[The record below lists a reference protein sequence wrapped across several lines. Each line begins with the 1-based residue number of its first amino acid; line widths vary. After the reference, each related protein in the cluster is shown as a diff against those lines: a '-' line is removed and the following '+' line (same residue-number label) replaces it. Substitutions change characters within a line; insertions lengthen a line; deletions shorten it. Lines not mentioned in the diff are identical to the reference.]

1 MDVPTLKDMD
11 FRDKKVIMRLEIN
24 VPVADDGTIKNDSRL
39 KISIPSIKYI
49 LDQGAKQIIIIGH
62 MGRPKNKEPNL
73 RTNKVAERLGELLGV
88 EVGKVDDWGENGTP
102 DSRIVVLENSRFNP
116 AEKSKDSA
124 ERDAFGKQLASLADI
139 YVNDAF
145 GNCHRD
151 QATMTSVPKFIPGC
165 VGLSV
170 ENEVMNIGNAIK
182 NPAKPMVAIIGGLKA
197 DKLNTVKNLLP
208 ITDNILVGGALAFA
222 LLKAS
227 GYEVGDSKVDDEGLE
242 SLKDLVDEVNKS
254 SKIVLPK
261 DAVVADKFAED
272 ADSKVVP
279 VDKIEKGWM
288 ALDIGPESTKEYC
301 DILGNAKTILWFG
314 PIGVFEFDKFAD
326 GTKAIAKV
334 LAESNAV
341 TIIGGGDSATAVKK
355 LGFADK
361 MTLVSSGGGASL
373 KLVEKGSLPAIE
385 ALKRN
390 S

>member
-1 MDVPTLKDMD
+1 MDVSTLKDMD
-11 FRDKKVIMRLEIN
+11 FKDKKVIMRLEIN

-49 LDQGAKQIIIIGH
+49 LDKGAKQIIMMGH

-73 RTNKVAERLGELLGV
+73 KTDKVAERLGELLGV
-88 EVGKVDDWGENGTP
+88 EAGKVDDWGENGIP
-102 DSRIVVLENSRFNP
+102 DSKVVVLENSRFNP
-116 AEKSKDSA
+116 AEKSKDAA

-170 ENEVMNIGNAIK
+170 EKEVENIGNAIK
-182 NPAKPMVAIIGGLKA
+182 NPEKPMVAIIGGLKA
-197 DKLNTVKNLLP
+197 DKLNTIKNLLP
-208 ITDNILVGGALAFA
+208 ITDNILVGGALAFT

-227 GYEVGDSKVDDEGLE
+227 GYEVGDSKIDDEGLE
-242 SLKDLVDEVNKS
+242 SLKGLVEEVNKS

-261 DAVVADKFAED
+261 DAVVADKFDENAN
-272 ADSKVVP
+272 SKIVP
-279 VDKIEKGWM
+279 IDEIEKGWM
-288 ALDIGPESTKEYC
+288 ALDIGPDSVKEYC
-301 DILGNAKTILWFG
+301 DILRNAKTILWFG
-314 PIGVFEFDKFAD
+314 PIGVFEFEKFAN
-326 GTKAIAKV
+326 GTKEIADV

-355 LGFADK
+355 LGLADK

-373 KLVEKGSLPAIE
+373 QLIEKGTLPAIE
-385 ALKRN
+385 VLKVKA
-390 S
+390 

>member
-11 FRDKKVIMRLEIN
+11 FKDKKVIMRLEIN
-24 VPVADDGTIKNDSRL
+24 VPVDNDGAIKNDSRL

-49 LDQGAKQIIIIGH
+49 LDQGAKQIIIMGH

-73 RTNKVAERLGELLGV
+73 KTDKVAERFEELLGAD
-88 EVGKVDDWGENGTP
+88 VGKVDDWGENGIP
-102 DSRIVVLENSRFNP
+102 DSKVIVLENTRFNP
-116 AEKSKDSA
+116 AEKSKDSG

-151 QATMTSVPKFIPGC
+151 QASMTSVPKFIPGC

-170 ENEVMNIGNAIK
+170 EKEVENIGNAIK
-182 NPAKPMVAIIGGLKA
+182 NPEKPMVAIIGGLKA

-208 ITDNILVGGALAFA
+208 ITDNVLIGGALAFT

-227 GYEVGDSKVDDEGLE
+227 GYEVGDSKIDDEGLE
-242 SLKDLVDEVNKS
+242 SLKGLVEEIKNS

-272 ADSKVVP
+272 ANSKVVP
-279 VDKIEKGWM
+279 IDKIEKGWM
-288 ALDIGPESTKEYC
+288 ALDIGPESIKEYC
-301 DILGNAKTILWFG
+301 DILKNAKTILWFG
-314 PIGVFEFDKFAD
+314 PIGVFEFEKFAN
-326 GTKAIAKV
+326 GTKEIANV
-334 LAESNAV
+334 LANSNAV

-355 LGFADK
+355 LGLADK
-361 MTLVSSGGGASL
+361 MTFVSSGGGASL
-373 KLVEKGSLPAIE
+373 QLVEKGTLPAIE
-385 ALKRN
+385 VLKPK
-390 S
+390 